1 MVKGRI
7 TRLQWN
13 SDLLGEH
20 ILCQHVGE
28 MVPVDEAEVVA
39 ARDETHTT
47 VLDSRIVEQDLACD
61 LEVAR
66 EEGPENGILMV
77 AIRFGVWRLRKDL
90 VVVELDVRPHQGLD
104 DVDDFGASYKRI
116 ENRMVVRRQVEMTYR
131 IQRVLNRRAICW
143 GGYFPFRVDL
153 SAASVM
159 SASVRCG
166 RFRGLSRSRSVVR
179 DVAFRVV
186 GDATERKV
194 GVVVAQGLEFVRGQQ
209 FFDDDIA
216 VLEKLVFLFFGQS
229 HACLRLERFNRY

>member
-61 LEVAR
+61 LEIAR

-90 VVVELDVRPHQGLD
+90 VVVELDVRPHQGFD

-116 ENRMVVRRQVEMTYR
+116 EN
-131 IQRVLNRRAICW
+131 
-143 GGYFPFRVDL
+143 
-153 SAASVM
+153 
-159 SASVRCG
+159 
-166 RFRGLSRSRSVVR
+166 
-179 DVAFRVV
+179 
-186 GDATERKV
+186 
-194 GVVVAQGLEFVRGQQ
+194 
-209 FFDDDIA
+209 
-216 VLEKLVFLFFGQS
+216 
-229 HACLRLERFNRY
+229 